1 MIPDQ
6 TDPPSQ
12 IVYPTAQTF
21 CPSTFLYFRDLIEYH
36 MRTGKPVTQSSGAIL
51 LNPISR
57 PDWQLDNKDVILLEK
72 IGQVSPYPYALL
84 NGEY

>member
-1 MIPDQ
+1 
-6 TDPPSQ
+6 
-12 IVYPTAQTF
+12 
-21 CPSTFLYFRDLIEYH
+21 

-72 IGQVSPYPYALL
+72 IGQVSQIDLQWL
-84 NGEY
+84 WLHHILGVKLWTFNKK